1 VQPQTTPEIVAR
13 PGLALLLDILI
24 APRRAYATIAVTRE
38 WWPAALVVGACIVAQ
53 NILTVPADLNV
64 LSLEHVPPPLGGNT
78 VANIAAN
85 TVIQLLWQA
94 FTWNVVA
101 SLFANFC
108 AAGRP
113 VYGLMYRTF
122 FALAA
127 NAAVPIGLG
136 LLATGIVIH
145 ARDPSAYHSVYQF
158 VNALPI
164 SLALFAS
171 PNNPREADFLS
182 SFDLPT
188 IWSVLL
194 ISFGGRAIGG
204 IKLVPAL
211 IVPCAIVFISALI
224 FNWPPAP

>member
-38 WWPAALVVGACIVAQ
+38 WWPAALVVGACVIAQ
-53 NILTVPADLNV
+53 NILTVPADLHV
-64 LSLEHVPPPLGGNT
+64 ASLTAHVPLPLSGKT
-78 VANIAAN
+78 VGITAAT
-85 TVIQLLWQA
+85 TVVELLWLV

-127 NAAVPIGLG
+127 NAAVPVGLG
-136 LLATGIVIH
+136 ALAAGIVIRS
-145 ARDPSAYHSVYQF
+145 RDPSAYHSVYQF

-164 SLALFAS
+164 SLAIFAS

-182 SFDLPT
+182 SFDLPA

-194 ISFGGRAIGG
+194 IGFGGRAIGG

-211 IVPCAIVFISALI
+211 VVPCAIVFISALI
-224 FNWPPAP
+224 FNWPS